1 MNKELAHL
9 LRTAPLSTPTALS
22 ADAVRDISAALT
34 ALLADVFAL
43 YMKTKNFHWHMSG
56 PHFRDYHL
64 LLDDQGDQI
73 FAMTDPLAER
83 VRKVGGNTL
92 RSIGHITKLKRVV
105 DNDAEFVSAHDMLR
119 ELMEDNKA

>member
-1 MNKELAHL
+1 MNKELAHM

-73 FAMTDPLAER
+73 FAIPIRWPSACER
-83 VRKVGGNTL
+83 
-92 RSIGHITKLKRVV
+92 
-105 DNDAEFVSAHDMLR
+105 SAARPCVLPGTSLGSSASWTTMPS
-119 ELMEDNKA
+119 M